1 MSFSSQVKQEL
12 LRVRPEKHCCMLSE
26 LSALTQTCASLRLG
40 GGGGVRIVYEVENT
54 ALAKRI
60 FLLLKKRLEMTPTL
74 EFTRYKRLGGR
85 SACLLT
91 LQRQD
96 SRRLLIALGML
107 RESAVGEFFRGAPR
121 STLTRRCCQG
131 SFLRGA
137 FLGAGAMID
146 PEMGYHLEFSVN
158 DGRQDVLLGILE
170 KSDLHAAVIKRRGKD
185 VIYIKRGDDVADCL
199 TMMGAHHAKME
210 MENIRIKRDSRNQA
224 NRASNCD
231 QANLNKQLA
240 AGQRQ
245 AAAITRYSLSHSL
258 SGLPKELQEIARL
271 RMLNPD
277 LSLEQLGQLLSPPL
291 GKSGVNHRLR
301 KLMAAM
307 EESTPDGINEPIS
320 E

>member
-121 STLTRRCCQG
+121 STLTRRCCRG

-137 FLGAGAMID
+137 FLGAGTMID

-170 KSDLHAAVIKRRGKD
+170 KSGLHAAVIKRRGKD

-301 KLMAAM
+301 KLMSA
-307 EESTPDGINEPIS
+307 IS
-320 E
+320 ESAANDEDKPITE